1 LIVVKICRLLVDLH
15 LEIEFRR
22 FSYDR
27 ISNGARED
35 DRAKV
40 DAHFAIRCSRDEGQA
55 TMTTKGTGNQSSSS
69 REELLAEVE
78 RHTWLYSVDLGD
90 GIYTNGLFGPPH
102 TLIGD
107 ALDKIEIQGKRVLDV
122 GCWEGQW
129 SFEVERRGAAKV
141 YATDYL
147 VGDPR
152 AEISESGLKEL
163 PTFRLAHKILN
174 SKVNYHPDVSVY
186 QIDKLGVRDF
196 DVILFCGVYYHLKNP
211 LLALAKLRQM
221 MKVGGLIIVEG
232 AVVDGAEASAR
243 FYYHEVLGDDASN
256 WWVPTVPC
264 LRQWIECSFLEPIDE
279 YGPVYHS
286 TRFITLFPGK
296 RAIGSSP
303 TTDTDNAESEGRT
316 ETIGRY
322 VFTAKAVSRTDRKY
336 VLPDEDLI
344 QYDVNT

>member
-1 LIVVKICRLLVDLH
+1 MSGVGR
-15 LEIEFRR
+15 
-22 FSYDR
+22 
-27 ISNGARED
+27 G
-35 DRAKV
+35 
-40 DAHFAIRCSRDEGQA
+40 
-55 TMTTKGTGNQSSSS
+55 
-69 REELLAEVE
+69 
-78 RHTWLYSVDLGD
+78 
-90 GIYTNGLFGPPH
+90 NGLSRLSGGGQLRFTRPT
-102 TLIGD
+102 TLS
-107 ALDKIEIQGKRVLDV
+107 EIPEQK
-122 GCWEGQW
+122 
-129 SFEVERRGAAKV
+129 
-141 YATDYL
+141 
-147 VGDPR
+147 
-152 AEISESGLKEL
+152 ISESGLKEL
-163 PTFRLAHKILN
+163 PTFRLARRILN

-211 LLALAKLRQM
+211 LLALAKLRQV

-286 TRFITLFPGK
+286 TRSVTLFLGK
-296 RAIGSSP
+296 LPIEASRAMKRQLWLVQQLWRKAIFRS
-303 TTDTDNAESEGRT
+303 TTDMSSAQGEGRT

>member
-1 LIVVKICRLLVDLH
+1 MT
-15 LEIEFRR
+15 IER
-22 FSYDR
+22 
-27 ISNGARED
+27 
-35 DRAKV
+35 
-40 DAHFAIRCSRDEGQA
+40 
-55 TMTTKGTGNQSSSS
+55 TGNRDSSS
-69 REELLAEVE
+69 REELLAEVD
-78 RHTWLYSVDLGD
+78 RHTWLYSVDLGA

-102 TLIGD
+102 TLVRD
-107 ALDKIEIQGKRVLDV
+107 ALDKIEVQGKRVLDV

-129 SFEVERRGAAKV
+129 SFEVERRGAAEV

-152 AEISESGLKEL
+152 AEISEWGLKEL
-163 PTFRLAHKILN
+163 PTFRLAHKILG
-174 SKVNYHPDVSVY
+174 SKVSYHPNVSVY

-196 DVILFCGVYYHLKNP
+196 DIILFCGVYYHLKNP
-211 LLALAKLRQM
+211 LLALAKLRQV

-232 AVVDGAEASAR
+232 AVVDGAEEASAR

-286 TRFITLFPGK
+286 TRSITLFPGK
-296 RAIGSSP
+296 RQIPPVTA
-303 TTDTDNAESEGRT
+303 TDTPNARDEGRT

-322 VFTAKAVSRTDRKY
+322 VITAKAVSRTDRKY

-344 QYDVNT
+344 QYDVSK